1 MQRLASSRRLLR
13 AALAPARAN
22 SSLSAAAA
30 APAPE
35 NGAALPKMPAFDYT
49 PPPYDGPRAEEIF
62 RKRAEFL
69 SPSLFHFYDRPVR
82 SPDTPPLQ
90 SPLQFCGKETR
101 LFHCSIPIIPVK
113 KNELSNCNVILEL
126 CCGSKVPIL
135 EQPVKFCNMHM
146 KP

>member
-1 MQRLASSRRLLR
+1 MQRLASSSSRRLLG

-22 SSLSAAAA
+22 SSLSAAVAA

-35 NGAALPKMPAFDYT
+35 NAAAASPKMPAFDYT

-82 SPDTPPLQ
+82 SPLPLTIATPVLWE
-90 SPLQFCGKETR
+90 GTR
-101 LFHCSIPIIPVK
+101 LIDRDK
-113 KNELSNCNVILEL
+113 TRETIL
-126 CCGSKVPIL
+126 
-135 EQPVKFCNMHM
+135 
-146 KP
+146 